1 MRASLKN
8 SLVYFQIAKYFSCG
22 RAKYS
27 LASYQKKI
35 LVKDLNVLDNLLDNF
50 VSLFGESYSKVV
62 KKVKRT
68 RMNDF
73 GMKRIIPFVQDIMF
87 QNLLETLLPQIF

>member
-1 MRASLKN
+1 MWL
-8 SLVYFQIAKYFSCG
+8 
-22 RAKYS
+22 YS

-35 LVKDLNVLDNLLDNF
+35 LVKDLNELDNLLDNF

>member
-1 MRASLKN
+1 MWL
-8 SLVYFQIAKYFSCG
+8 
-22 RAKYS
+22 YS

-68 RMNDF
+68 RMYDF
-73 GMKRIIPFVQDIMF
+73 GMERIIPFVQDIMF

>member
-1 MRASLKN
+1 M
-8 SLVYFQIAKYFSCG
+8 
-22 RAKYS
+22 
-27 LASYQKKI
+27 
-35 LVKDLNVLDNLLDNF
+35 KDLNELDNLLDNF

>member
-1 MRASLKN
+1 M
-8 SLVYFQIAKYFSCG
+8 
-22 RAKYS
+22 
-27 LASYQKKI
+27 
-35 LVKDLNVLDNLLDNF
+35 KDLNELDNLLDNF

-62 KKVKRT
+62 KKVKRI

>member
-1 MRASLKN
+1 MWL
-8 SLVYFQIAKYFSCG
+8 
-22 RAKYS
+22 YS

-35 LVKDLNVLDNLLDNF
+35 LVKDLNELDNLLDNF

-73 GMKRIIPFVQDIMF
+73 GMKRIISFVQDIMF

>member
-1 MRASLKN
+1 MWL
-8 SLVYFQIAKYFSCG
+8 
-22 RAKYS
+22 YS

-35 LVKDLNVLDNLLDNF
+35 LVKDLNELDNLLDNF

-62 KKVKRT
+62 KKVKRI

>member
-1 MRASLKN
+1 MWL
-8 SLVYFQIAKYFSCG
+8 C
-22 RAKYS
+22 S

-35 LVKDLNVLDNLLDNF
+35 LVKDLNELDNLLDNF